1 VGRSDKEY
9 GSSGNTWPA
18 TPTLVLI
25 TPGLR
30 KRCREIVSSSA
41 PRKVKETA
49 KVKLHMSRNQFYR
62 SLVAVAATAAFW
74 FVPALVSQ
82 ATEITPIVVVGIPAD
97 SVALKH
103 PTPEYPRVAL
113 QMHISGDVLLRVR
126 VEQGV
131 ISEMKIVSDSS
142 LLLAGSAQHWVRS
155 QWNFKPSVSGV
166 FTIPISYRESA

>member
-1 VGRSDKEY
+1 M
-9 GSSGNTWPA
+9 
-18 TPTLVLI
+18 
-25 TPGLR
+25 
-30 KRCREIVSSSA
+30 
-41 PRKVKETA
+41 
-49 KVKLHMSRNQFYR
+49 KLHMSRNQFYR

-82 ATEITPIVVVGIPAD
+82 AIEMTPIVVVGIPAD
-97 SVALKH
+97 SVALKY
-103 PTPEYPRVAL
+103 PTPEYPGVAL
-113 QMHISGDVLLRVR
+113 KMHISGDVLLRVR

-142 LLLAGSAQHWVRS
+142 LLLAESAQHWARN

>member
-1 VGRSDKEY
+1 
-9 GSSGNTWPA
+9 
-18 TPTLVLI
+18 
-25 TPGLR
+25 
-30 KRCREIVSSSA
+30 
-41 PRKVKETA
+41 
-49 KVKLHMSRNQFYR
+49 MSKNQFYR

-74 FVPALVSQ
+74 LVPALVSQ
-82 ATEITPIVVVGIPAD
+82 ATEMRPMVVVGIPAN
-97 SVALKH
+97 SVTLKS
-103 PTPEYPRVAL
+103 PTPEYPPIAL
-113 QMHISGDVLLRVR
+113 KIHVSGSVLLRVR